1 MFLKIVV
8 LKNFAISQKSFCV
21 RVFFNEVTHL
31 QNCNFG
37 KKKKKGK
44 KEIFTKL
51 KLFKGCH
58 QGQTAAVVVIL
69 ERPDFKN
76 FSCWSTIVTNNNV
89 PCLVFHC
96 LSTLKFILSAL
107 YFTGAFKVVYTRT
120 TSSYSKGVIYFK
132 YLEINCKEVN
142 CKVTTWKFTKKSCHV
157 LLHVF
162 CLHSLRM
169 YQDYFFRRGLQSLPL
184 QFFLGNISEK

>member
-1 MFLKIVV
+1 MQLW
-8 LKNFAISQKSFCV
+8 Q
-21 RVFFNEVTHL
+21 
-31 QNCNFG
+31 
-37 KKKKKGK
+37 KKKKGK

-169 YQDYFFRRGLQSLPL
+169 YQDYFFWRGLQSLPL

>member
-1 MFLKIVV
+1 MFLKISQFHKKASV
-8 LKNFAISQKSFCV
+8 LESFLMKLHTF
-21 RVFFNEVTHL
+21 RTATLE
-31 QNCNFG
+31 